1 VDDPETQAMAFSRE
15 LAAALVEPPSRPGRA
30 LLDLL
35 PRGLTSSVAL
45 VIGLMLAAG
54 GAVLEALLL
63 RGALDLGHDLA
74 LMPQRLQAL
83 GAFFAFA
90 GVLLL
95 IELGVAGDLLRL
107 GRHLEGRLRLA
118 FLAKIPRLGD
128 RYFHSRPISDMAE
141 RSHAVHQVRLLPRL
155 SGQFLRAALA
165 LTVTVAAIAWLDPA
179 GAPVAVIAAVVT
191 LVLPL
196 AFLPQLQELDLRV
209 RTHAGALS
217 RFDLDALLGLSAIRA
232 HGAERAVLR
241 EHEGLLVEW
250 ARAGRRHLG
259 WVLAIE
265 AAQLLAGFGLA
276 GGLLVRHT
284 GRPGEAAAVLLLAY
298 WALNLPLLGE
308 EMARLVRQ
316 YPTHRNVTLR
326 LLEPLGAP
334 EDEPVEDDTTR
345 TDAAE
350 PCGGSAGAAI
360 AFESVT
366 VHAAG
371 HTILREIDA
380 QIGAGEHVAIVGA
393 SGAGKSSLVGLLLGW
408 HRAAAGRILVDGQPL
423 DAARLRVETAWVE
436 PAVRLWNRPLL
447 DNLLYGTPGDGPS
460 GLGDVLRAAEL
471 YDVLRRLPE
480 GLQTPL
486 GEGGGCLSGGEG
498 QRVRFGRALTRPR
511 ARLAILDEPFRG
523 LDRAMRRTLLGRARE
538 FWRDATL
545 LCITHDVGETLAF
558 DRVLVVESGRI
569 IEDGQPAQLAQAPA
583 SRYRAL
589 LEAEESVR
597 TRLWSDARWRRLR
610 MVDGHLEEDR
620 REDRP

>member
-1 VDDPETQAMAFSRE
+1 
-15 LAAALVEPPSRPGRA
+15 
-30 LLDLL
+30 
-35 PRGLTSSVAL
+35 
-45 VIGLMLAAG
+45 
-54 GAVLEALLL
+54 
-63 RGALDLGHDLA
+63 
-74 LMPQRLQAL
+74 
-83 GAFFAFA
+83 
-90 GVLLL
+90 
-95 IELGVAGDLLRL
+95 
-107 GRHLEGRLRLA
+107 
-118 FLAKIPRLGD
+118 
-128 RYFHSRPISDMAE
+128 
-141 RSHAVHQVRLLPRL
+141 
-155 SGQFLRAALA
+155 
-165 LTVTVAAIAWLDPA
+165 
-179 GAPVAVIAAVVT
+179 VAVIAAVVT

-209 RTHAGALS
+209 RTHSGGLS
-217 RFDLDALLGLSAIRA
+217 RFYLDALLGLSAIRA
-232 HGAERAVLR
+232 HGAERAALR

-250 ARAGRRHLG
+250 ARAGRRLLG

-265 AAQLLAGFGLA
+265 AAQLLAGFGLT
-276 GGLLVRHT
+276 GWLLLQHT

-334 EDEPVEDDTTR
+334 ENEPAEDDTPR
-345 TDAAE
+345 SDAVE
-350 PCGGSAGAAI
+350 PCGGSAGVVI

-408 HRAAAGRILVDGQPL
+408 HRAAVGRILVDDQPL
-423 DAARLRVETAWVE
+423 DPARLRAETAWVE

-447 DNLLYGTPGDGPS
+447 DNLLYGAPSDCPS
-460 GLGDVLRAAEL
+460 GLGDVLHEADL
-471 YDVLRRLPE
+471 YDVLQRLPE

-486 GEGGGCLSGGEG
+486 GEGGGLLSGGEG

-545 LCITHDVGETLAF
+545 LCITHDVGETLGF

-569 IEDGQPAQLAQAPA
+569 IEGGQPAQLAQAPV
-583 SRYRAL
+583 SRYRTL
-589 LEAEESVR
+589 LEAEEAVR
-597 TRLWSDARWRRLR
+597 TGLWSDARWRRLR

-620 REDRP
+620 REGRP